1 MPKNNGIPMPWE
13 IGDIIPFLHN
23 IRTMY
28 MVFIKKR
35 YFRQGRL
42 WEVKLTELLVLQ
54 KKYLEV
60 QSFGEK
66 LRTIQENCEIFI

>member
-13 IGDIIPFLHN
+13 IGDIIPFLRN

-28 MVFIKKR
+28 TVFIKKR

-42 WEVKLTELLVLQ
+42 WEVKRAPEAGSGRTALGAG
-54 KKYLEV
+54 
-60 QSFGEK
+60 QSS
-66 LRTIQENCEIFI
+66 CPVP

>member
-1 MPKNNGIPMPWE
+1 MPKNKGIPMPRG
-13 IGDIIPFLHN
+13 IGDIIPFLRN

-28 MVFIKKR
+28 TVFIKKR